1 MDIYTYF
8 YYWIYTW
15 EVTIK

>member
-1 MDIYTYF
+1 MDIYTCF